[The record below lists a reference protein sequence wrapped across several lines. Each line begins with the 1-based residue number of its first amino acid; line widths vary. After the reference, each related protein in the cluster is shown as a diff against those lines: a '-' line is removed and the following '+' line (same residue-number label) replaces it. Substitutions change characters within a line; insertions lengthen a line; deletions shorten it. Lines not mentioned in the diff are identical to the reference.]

1 MDSTEASVTSLLIIG
16 LWVYLAR
23 YLALLMAV
31 QVCTVQ
37 VCTGLHLSR
46 FASTLEALPAWS
58 WRTGCPGMRRG
69 HSQFDV
75 CEVGVETVV
84 EK

>member
-31 QVCTVQ
+31 QVCT
-37 VCTGLHLSR
+37 TSH
-46 FASTLEALPAWS
+46 F
-58 WRTGCPGMRRG
+58 
-69 HSQFDV
+69 
-75 CEVGVETVV
+75 
-84 EK
+84 

>member
-1 MDSTEASVTSLLIIG
+1 M
-16 LWVYLAR
+16 R
-23 YLALLMAV
+23 
-31 QVCTVQ
+31 
-37 VCTGLHLSR
+37 
-46 FASTLEALPAWS
+46 
-58 WRTGCPGMRRG
+58 PGMRRG